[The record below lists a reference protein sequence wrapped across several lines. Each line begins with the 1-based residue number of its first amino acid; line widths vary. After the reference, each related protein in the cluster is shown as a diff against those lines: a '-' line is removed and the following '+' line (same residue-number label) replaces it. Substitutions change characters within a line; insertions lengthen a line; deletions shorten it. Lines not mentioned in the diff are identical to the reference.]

1 MNGGIFIS
9 GIYYSSNKDGAEI
22 SRWSGKRKIDGKVSK
37 DKQIYLDKVIDRDRP
52 LGAQDTK
59 PRKRRKKLSGNTS
72 IKFKQGRKQIRT
84 DTLLR

>member
-1 MNGGIFIS
+1 MS

-22 SRWSGKRKIDGKVSK
+22 GRWSGKRKIDGKVSK

-72 IKFKQGRKQIRT
+72 FKFKQGRKQIRT

>member
-59 PRKRRKKLSGNTS
+59 PRKRRKNYPVILHLNSSRGASKSERIPS
-72 IKFKQGRKQIRT
+72 
-84 DTLLR
+84 